1 MKSCIQKIIQ
11 KIFGLSLKDHFLA
24 TILWQIKKEGY
35 ILSHIQ
41 KTNDKNFY
49 YIQSPEGIR
58 LALDYFSFRTV
69 FLVFIKKNYNIVN
82 FYLFHKEDYIV
93 IDFGLNRAYSAL
105 YFAHFDNCKKIYGY
119 ELVPSTYQKAM
130 YNINLNP
137 HLSHKIE
144 AYNIGVSDEEK
155 EVDIYFDTSNDDG
168 SSLFEIERSHSVE
181 KAYVKSTYDIVSKI
195 IANHPEE
202 KKVLKFDIEGAEYI
216 MLEQLLK
223 DDLIQNFDILV
234 GETHQGYKDFFAKIP
249 ENFENIH
256 LNIIDKHMAEFA
268 FINKNKFPNL
278 V

>member
-1 MKSCIQKIIQ
+1 
-11 KIFGLSLKDHFLA
+11 
-24 TILWQIKKEGY
+24 
-35 ILSHIQ
+35 
-41 KTNDKNFY
+41 
-49 YIQSPEGIR
+49 
-58 LALDYFSFRTV
+58 
-69 FLVFIKKNYNIVN
+69 
-82 FYLFHKEDYIV
+82 
-93 IDFGLNRAYSAL
+93 
-105 YFAHFDNCKKIYGY
+105 
-119 ELVPSTYQKAM
+119 M

-234 GETHQGYKDFFAKIP
+234 GETHQGYEDFFAKMP

-256 LNIIDKHMAEFA
+256 LKIIAENVAEFA